1 VPGAQRTGAYPT
13 IPLVL
18 SYYALL
24 IVAWIGAWLIHER
37 LGVAG
42 QTPLVDTLYWTM
54 AKLLVWLL
62 PACATLR
69 IYFQVPVAAYLSLH
83 GLRRGTQIGLT
94 LGVAFAL
101 ISLVRDAFTR
111 SFGLPVPDPG
121 LVNALVIAP
130 LLEELLFRG
139 FLLAALQE
147 TGLPFWQA
155 NVVTALM
162 FLGLHL
168 PGWYVM
174 GSPNIS
180 DAAAMLGIVVV
191 GLVAGLAKRLSG
203 STWGSTLFHAV
214 NNLYSA
220 FLR

>member
-1 VPGAQRTGAYPT
+1 VPNSDRGGARPT
-13 IPLVL
+13 LALAL

-24 IVAWIGAWLIHER
+24 IAAWIGAWLLHER
-37 LGVAG
+37 IGMAR
-42 QTPLVDTLYWTM
+42 QTLLVDTLYWTV

-62 PACATLR
+62 PAYAMLR
-69 IYFQVPVAAYLSLH
+69 IYFQVPARAYLSLH
-83 GLRRGTQIGLT
+83 CLRRGVQVGVS

-101 ISLVRDAFTR
+101 LSLLRDVFTR

-130 LLEELLFRG
+130 LFEELLFRG
-139 FLLAALQE
+139 FMLAALQE
-147 TGLPFWQA
+147 AGVPFWPA

-168 PGWYVM
+168 PGWYVI

-180 DAAAMLGIVVV
+180 DGAAMFGIVAV

-203 STWGSTLFHAV
+203 STWGSIIFHAV